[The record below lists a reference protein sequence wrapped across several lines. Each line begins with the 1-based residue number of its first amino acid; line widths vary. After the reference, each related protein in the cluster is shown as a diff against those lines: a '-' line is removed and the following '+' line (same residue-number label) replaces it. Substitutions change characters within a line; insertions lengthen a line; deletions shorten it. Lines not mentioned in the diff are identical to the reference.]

1 MKKIVKAALMHGV
14 KFFAASHR
22 AFNPLA
28 KVHLEALKEVASKDS
43 MEVKIISCVDVPLRI
58 GEKRVDDFQRW
69 KTHLEYEAL
78 KYGN

>member
-28 KVHLEALKEVASKDS
+28 KVHLEALKEVASEDS
-43 MEVKIISCVDVPLRI
+43 MEVKIISCVDVPLRKKKELMI
-58 GEKRVDDFQRW
+58 SKGGKPTWNTRP
-69 KTHLEYEAL
+69 
-78 KYGN
+78 